1 MPGNADRREIAPV
14 SLFVVHWNQPAECLA
29 TMEALGAQN
38 ILLDPTVIDNDSK
51 PEARKILESRLGPE
65 VELIRLDKNRGWG
78 GALNIA
84 LKSWLERR
92 TNRYCII
99 SAHDAMPGAECLQ
112 LLIEAAQADPRV
124 GLICPQ
130 YHDPMIAR
138 FSSLRGVVPERVP
151 VLPRGVAQP
160 VDAPH
165 GTLMLCRRECLQQIG
180 LFDERYFA
188 YGDEHELGM
197 RARRNG
203 WKVVM
208 VWGAIVTNPGTSTE
222 SPLRSYLFARNSL
235 LLVRDYAG
243 CWSALLRAALI
254 LLNTLRLK
262 LQSPGGDFAFSAR
275 ARFRA
280 VRDYFAGRWGK
291 PDFAE

>member
-1 MPGNADRREIAPV
+1 MPGNADRRENEPV
-14 SLFVVHWNQPAECLA
+14 SLLVVHWNQPAECLA
-29 TMEALGAQN
+29 TMEALRAQN
-38 ILLDPTVIDNDSK
+38 IPLDPTVIDNDSK
-51 PEARKILESRLGPE
+51 PEALAILESRLDPE

-99 SAHDAMPGAECLQ
+99 SAHDAVPAAECLR
-112 LLIEAAQADPRV
+112 LLIEAAEADPRI
-124 GLICPQ
+124 GIACPQ
-130 YHDPMIAR
+130 YHDPLVAR
-138 FSSLRGVVPERVP
+138 FSPFRGVVPERVP
-151 VLPRGVAQP
+151 LLPHGVAQP

-197 RARRNG
+197 RARRTG

-208 VWGAIVTNPGTSTE
+208 VWDAIVTNPGTSTE

-243 CWSALLRAALI
+243 WWSALLRAVLI
-254 LLNTLRLK
+254 LLNTARLK

-291 PDFAE
+291 PDFVE

>member
-1 MPGNADRREIAPV
+1 MPGNADRRENEPV
-14 SLFVVHWNQPAECLA
+14 SLFVVHWNQPTECLA

-38 ILLDPTVIDNDSK
+38 IPLDLTVIDNDSK
-51 PEARKILESRLGPE
+51 PEARQILESRLGPE

-99 SAHDAMPGAECLQ
+99 SAHDAVPAAECLR
-112 LLIEAAQADPRV
+112 LLIEAAEVDPRI
-124 GLICPQ
+124 GIACPQ
-130 YHDPMIAR
+130 YHDLLVAR
-138 FSSLRGVVPERVP
+138 FSPLRGVVPQRVP
-151 VLPRGVAQP
+151 VLPRGIAQP
-160 VDAPH
+160 VDAAH

-243 CWSALLRAALI
+243 WWSALLRAAMI
-254 LLNTLRLK
+254 LLNTLRLR
-262 LQSPGGDFAFSAR
+262 LQSPGGDFAFSASV
-275 ARFRA
+275 RFRA

-291 PDFAE
+291 PDFVE

>member
-1 MPGNADRREIAPV
+1 MKPGNEPV
-14 SLFVVHWNQPAECLA
+14 SLFVVHWNQPAECIA
-29 TMEALGAQN
+29 AMEALGAQN
-38 ILLDPTVIDNDSK
+38 IPLDPTVIDNDS
-51 PEARKILESRLGPE
+51 ERDAREILEARLGPE
-65 VELIRLDKNRGWG
+65 VELLRLDKNRGWG
-78 GALNIA
+78 GALNVA
-84 LKSWLERR
+84 LKNWLERR

-99 SAHDAMPGAECLQ
+99 SAHDAVPSAECLR
-112 LLIEAAQADPRV
+112 LLIEAAEADPRV
-124 GLICPQ
+124 GIACPQ
-130 YHDPMIAR
+130 YHDPIIAR
-138 FSSLRGVVPERVP
+138 FSPLRGVFPERVP
-151 VLPRGVAQP
+151 ALPRGVAQP
-160 VDAPH
+160 VDAAH

-243 CWSALLRAALI
+243 WWSAWLRASMI
-254 LLNTLRLK
+254 LLNTLRLR
-262 LQSPGGDFAFSAR
+262 LQSPGGHFPFSAR

>member
-1 MPGNADRREIAPV
+1 VKLENAPV
-14 SLFVVHWNQPAECLA
+14 SLLVVHWNQPAECLA

-38 ILLDPTVIDNDSK
+38 IPLDPTVIDNASR
-51 PEARKILESRLGPE
+51 PEALEILEARLGPE
-65 VELIRLDKNRGWG
+65 VELIKLDRNRGWG

-84 LKSWLERR
+84 LKNWLERR
-92 TNRYCII
+92 TNPYCII
-99 SAHDAMPGAECLQ
+99 SAHDAMPAAECLP
-112 LLIEAAQADPRV
+112 LLIEAAEADPRV
-124 GLICPQ
+124 GIACPQ
-130 YHDPMIAR
+130 YRDPLIAR
-138 FSSLRGVVPERVP
+138 FSPLRGVVPERVP
-151 VLPRGVAQP
+151 ALSRGVAQL
-160 VDAPH
+160 VDAAH

-197 RARRNG
+197 RAGRNE

-243 CWSALLRAALI
+243 WWSALLRSVMI
-254 LLNTLRLK
+254 LLNTLRLR
-262 LQSPGGDFAFSAR
+262 LQPAGGDFAFSAR

>member
-1 MPGNADRREIAPV
+1 
-14 SLFVVHWNQPAECLA
+14 
-29 TMEALGAQN
+29 
-38 ILLDPTVIDNDSK
+38 
-51 PEARKILESRLGPE
+51 
-65 VELIRLDKNRGWG
+65 
-78 GALNIA
+78 LNIA
-84 LKSWLERR
+84 LKNWLERR
-92 TNRYCII
+92 NNPYCII
-99 SAHDAMPGAECLQ
+99 SAHDAVPAAECLP
-112 LLIEAAQADPRV
+112 LLIAAAEADPRV
-124 GLICPQ
+124 GIACPQ
-130 YHDPMIAR
+130 YQDPLIAR
-138 FSSLRGVVPERVP
+138 FSPLRGVVPEEVP
-151 VLPRGVAQP
+151 ALSRGVARP
-160 VDAPH
+160 VDAAH

-243 CWSALLRAALI
+243 WWSALLRAAMI
-254 LLNTLRLK
+254 LLNTLRLR
-262 LQSPGGDFAFSAR
+262 LQSPGGDFAFSAH

>member
-1 MPGNADRREIAPV
+1 VNPENEPV
-14 SLFVVHWNQPAECLA
+14 SLFVVHWNQPAECVA
-29 TMEALGAQN
+29 AMEALDAQN
-38 ILLDPTVIDNDSK
+38 IPLDPTVIDNDSK
-51 PEARKILESRLGPE
+51 PEARKILETRLGPE

-78 GALNIA
+78 GALNVA
-84 LKSWLERR
+84 LKNWLERR

-99 SAHDAMPGAECLQ
+99 SAHDAVPAAECLR
-112 LLIEAAQADPRV
+112 LLIEAAEADSRV
-124 GLICPQ
+124 GIACPQ
-130 YHDPMIAR
+130 YHDSLIAR
-138 FSSLRGVVPERVP
+138 FSPLRGVVPERVLA
-151 VLPRGVAQP
+151 LPRGVAQP

-197 RARRNG
+197 RARRKG

-243 CWSALLRAALI
+243 WWSALLRAAMI
-254 LLNTLRLK
+254 LLNTLRLV

-291 PDFAE
+291 PDIAE

>member
-1 MPGNADRREIAPV
+1 MPENADRRENEPV
-14 SLFVVHWNQPAECLA
+14 SLFVVHWNRPAECLA
-29 TMEALGAQN
+29 TIEALRAQDVP
-38 ILLDPTVIDNDSK
+38 LDVTVIDNASK
-51 PEARKILESRLGPE
+51 PEARDILETRLGPE
-65 VELIRLDKNRGWG
+65 IQLIRLDRNRGWG

-84 LKSWLERR
+84 LKNWLEQG

-99 SAHDAMPGAECLQ
+99 SAHDAEPAAECLR
-112 LLIEAAQADPRV
+112 LVIEAAEADSRI
-124 GLICPQ
+124 GIACPQ
-130 YHDPMIAR
+130 YHDPMVAR
-138 FSSLRGVVPERVP
+138 FSPFRGVVPERVP
-151 VLPRGVAQP
+151 VLSRGVAQP
-160 VDAPH
+160 VDAAH
-165 GTLMLCRRECLQQIG
+165 GTLMLCRRECIRQIG

-243 CWSALLRAALI
+243 WWGALLRAVMI

-262 LQSPGGDFAFSAR
+262 LQSPGGDFAFSAQ

-280 VRDYFAGRWGK
+280 VRDYIAGRWGK